1 MAATEPMTETGSI
14 REGVSGPFIRHP
26 VATTLL
32 MVAILLVG
40 VVAYPLLPVAPLP
53 QIDFPTIVV
62 SASLPGASPDTMASS
77 VAQPLERQIAQIPGV
92 TQMTSTSSLGATAIT
107 VQFDLDRNIDAAAGD
122 IQGAINAASGQL
134 PKILPSSPT
143 YRKVNPADAPILIL
157 SLTSDT
163 APITEVDDVAENI
176 LAQQIS
182 QISGVSLVRIGGQQQ
197 PAIRV
202 QIDPAKLVEKGLQLE
217 DVRAQLA
224 IATTDNPKGLING
237 AQQSFTIFD
246 NDQLTEPAAWNDVII
261 AYRNGAPV
269 RVRDIGQAVRGPAD
283 VYQAAWGNGK
293 RDVFLVVFKVPGVNV
308 IKTVEKV
315 KSTMTRLQAAI
326 PASMHISVLSDRT
339 TTIRASV
346 EDVQFTL
353 MLTIAL
359 VVMVIFVF
367 LRNLWATVIPSFTVP
382 LALLGACA
390 MMWAVSYSLDNLS
403 LMALTIAVGF
413 VVDDA
418 IVVLENIT
426 RHVEHGM
433 KPMQAALK
441 GAGEIGFTVV
451 SISMSLIAVLI
462 PLLLMSGIIGR
473 LFREFSVTLAMTIV
487 VSAVVSLTLTPML
500 ASRFLRDHTHDR
512 HNKIYMLFERGFAA
526 LTKAYEHGLDRV
538 LRHRFITLMVFLAT
552 LVATVA
558 LFIAIPKGFFPQ
570 QDTGTLF
577 GTSDASQ
584 DVSFAEMAK
593 LQEQLLAVVQS
604 DPDVVNVAGG
614 IGAGVGA
621 SAQNSGRMFITL
633 KPREERTADAFQIIA
648 RLRPKLAQVKGA
660 RLFLQVAQD
669 VTVGARFAR
678 TQFQY
683 TVQDANLEELNAWA
697 PKILAKLGELPR
709 AARRRH
715 RPADRRHDADARHRP
730 RHGVALRHPTAA
742 DRRHALR
749 RLRAAAGHPVFHPD
763 QHLLRH
769 RGDSAVA
776 AGRPEEPGQA
786 LRPLADHRP
795 DGADERVR
803 EMDDQSH
810 RAAVDQPPRTVSRHH
825 HQLQPRAGRGAR
837 PGDRGGPGGRARSA
851 SAPRAVH
858 HLPGQ
863 RASVPGVAGHRAA
876 LDPGG
881 AGRRLHHPRRALREL
896 HPPADDSV
904 DPALGRLRR
913 ARRC

>member
-1 MAATEPMTETGSI
+1 MAATEPMTETGSF

-217 DVRAQLA
+217 DVRAQTRHRHRRQPERLDQRRRSSRSPSS
-224 IATTDNPKGLING
+224 TTTSSP
-237 AQQSFTIFD
+237 SRR
-246 NDQLTEPAAWNDVII
+246 PWNDVII

-269 RVRDIGQAVRGPAD
+269 RVRDVGQAVRGPAD

-315 KSTMTRLQAAI
+315 KATMARLQAAI
-326 PASMHISVLSDRT
+326 PASMHIAVLSDRT

-367 LRNLWATVIPSFTVP
+367 LRNFWATVIPSFTVP

-390 MMWAVSYSLDNLS
+390 MMWAASYSLDNLS

-487 VSAVVSLTLTPML
+487 VSAIVSLTLTPML

-512 HNKIYMLFERGFAA
+512 HNKLYMLFERGFAA
-526 LTKAYEHGLDRV
+526 LAKGYERGLDAV
-538 LRHRFITLMVFLAT
+538 LAPPLHHLDGLSRHRRRDGRAVHRH
-552 LVATVA
+552 
-558 LFIAIPKGFFPQ
+558 
-570 QDTGTLF
+570 
-577 GTSDASQ
+577 SQ
-584 DVSFAEMAK
+584 G
-593 LQEQLLAVVQS
+593 LL
-604 DPDVVNVAGG
+604 P
-614 IGAGVGA
+614 
-621 SAQNSGRMFITL
+621 
-633 KPREERTADAFQIIA
+633 
-648 RLRPKLAQVKGA
+648 
-660 RLFLQVAQD
+660 
-669 VTVGARFAR
+669 
-678 TQFQY
+678 
-683 TVQDANLEELNAWA
+683 
-697 PKILAKLGELPR
+697 
-709 AARRRH
+709 
-715 RPADRRHDADARHRP
+715 
-730 RHGVALRHPTAA
+730 
-742 DRRHALR
+742 
-749 RLRAAAGHPVFHPD
+749 AAGHRHPVR
-763 QHLLRH
+763 HLRRVAGHLVR
-769 RGDSAVA
+769 RDGEAAGAVA
-776 AGRPEEPGQA
+776 APSCNPTRTSRTSRWASAPA
-786 LRPLADHRP
+786 SA
-795 DGADERVR
+795 
-803 EMDDQSH
+803 
-810 RAAVDQPPRTVSRHH
+810 PPRRTPAACSS
-825 HQLQPRAGRGAR
+825 PSS
-837 PGDRGGPGGRARSA
+837 RARSA
-851 SAPRAVH
+851 PPTRSRSSPGCGPSSPRSRARGCSCRWRRTSPSARA
-858 HLPGQ
+858 
-863 RASVPGVAGHRAA
+863 
-876 LDPGG
+876 
-881 AGRRLHHPRRALREL
+881 
-896 HPPADDSV
+896 PPAPSSST
-904 DPALGRLRR
+904 
-913 ARRC
+913 RCRTPISTS